1 MRHDDPELEPLD
13 SQLRDAFRRAD
24 LPVAPSELRAQVEL
38 LAVSFSDRPG
48 VAGRTRLGR
57 WPRASA
63 MLALVAV
70 VAVIAFV
77 GVGLPILR
85 MQSQSGPGTVAS
97 ARAVDSRS
105 RFELDFSVPKTDW
118 TTSES
123 ISGQASLSYLGSGS
137 VGVAG
142 AEFLLFEFDEVG
154 GTRKVVPVS
163 EQFCQSRQLD
173 AGHPITSP
181 ITKSGGWLPGDPNAS
196 FLTSFFAHP
205 GVRLPAG
212 TWTITAIAD
221 FSEQGCA
228 GPVETLRAS
237 VTVYVTVSAAPTS
250 RPQPSATSQGLT
262 SPAPP
267 SQPAA
272 SPTAVETPAAT
283 YFSSGTP
290 RPGDEAMAVSIATRY
305 QTYLKGGE
313 WAQAWAMLSPED
325 KAGEPYDVFVYN
337 WAAIKESWHT
347 LEFTLGT
354 PTRDWQSWK
363 PATSIAGD
371 YGRAFIIQVEY
382 PFTGQT
388 NYWDVL
394 LIMPTIDGTSWTV
407 SEVR

>member
-13 SQLRDAFRRAD
+13 GQLRDAFRRAH
-24 LPVAPSELRAQVEL
+24 LPAAPSQLRAEIEL
-38 LAVSFSDRPG
+38 LPASLRGGSVLVG
-48 VAGRTRLGR
+48 QTRFGR

-70 VAVIAFV
+70 VAVVAFV

-85 MQSQSGPGTVAS
+85 MQSQSGPGAVAS

-105 RFELDFSVPKTDW
+105 RFELDLSVPKTDW

-123 ISGQASLSYLGSGS
+123 IIGQASLSYLGSGS

-154 GTRKVVPVS
+154 GTRKVVPAS

-196 FLTSFFAHP
+196 FLASFFANP

-221 FSEQGCA
+221 FSEQGCG

-237 VTVYVTVSAAPTS
+237 VTVDVTESAELTS
-250 RPQPSATSQGLT
+250 SPEESATIQSSPSPSPLSQ
-262 SPAPP
+262 S
-267 SQPAA
+267 SA
-272 SPTAVETPAAT
+272 SPTVVATSAAS
-283 YFSSGTP
+283 YFSSGSP

-305 QTYLKGGE
+305 QTFLKQGD

-347 LEFTLGT
+347 LDFTLGT
-354 PTRDWQSWK
+354 PTHDWQSWN
-363 PATSIAGD
+363 PATSVAGD
-371 YGRAFIIQVEY
+371 FGRAFIIQVDY

-394 LIMPTIDGTSWTV
+394 LIMPTIDGLSWTV
-407 SEVR
+407 S